1 MVGSKHSEMK
11 TASSQIQCRAFML
24 HIQCENHA
32 FNAWGSY
39 NIWWYLTFSEQR
51 AASYDPAWNERK
63 DHHFWFLL
71 LESWSPAQHTRAY
84 GSSIPDEWTF
94 AYAST
99 QCEAMTDGSM
109 RTYFLV
115 WGIVNY
121 DEITHFIWN
130 ALMECESLTFRL
142 HSWLCLSIPLKILRK
157 NVNTI
162 LTEQSYT
169 CDLFSSWTFSGLH
182 SSLMVFQQ
190 KDCCP
195 LSRSAVRVETM
206 ATINLHFRVLLDGV
220 KCQSLI
226 SKLQTAKEFSWW
238 ISAIK
243 ISYLYCVML
252 DQSFKW
258 NAQFVP
264 VELLREFVQFS
275 P

>member
-1 MVGSKHSEMK
+1 MVGSKHLEMK

-121 DEITHFIWN
+121 DENHTFYLKCLDGMRITDLSPPF
-130 ALMECESLTFRL
+130 LTM
-142 HSWLCLSIPLKILRK
+142 PEYTTK
-157 NVNTI
+157 NPKKKCKHHTNWTI
-162 LTEQSYT
+162 LYLRLVFILNFFWFAFFTDGVSANRLLSFESQRGSGRNNG
-169 CDLFSSWTFSGLH
+169 DDKSPFSG
-182 SSLMVFQQ
+182 VARRR
-190 KDCCP
+190 K
-195 LSRSAVRVETM
+195 
-206 ATINLHFRVLLDGV
+206 
-220 KCQSLI
+220 
-226 SKLQTAKEFSWW
+226 
-238 ISAIK
+238 
-243 ISYLYCVML
+243 
-252 DQSFKW
+252 
-258 NAQFVP
+258 VP
-264 VELLREFVQFS
+264 VIDI
-275 P
+275 

>member
-99 QCEAMTDGSM
+99 QCEAMTDGSI
-109 RTYFLV
+109 RTYFLSPP
-115 WGIVNY
+115 
-121 DEITHFIWN
+121 F
-130 ALMECESLTFRL
+130 LTM
-142 HSWLCLSIPLKILRK
+142 PEYTTK
-157 NVNTI
+157 NPKKKCKHHTNWTI
-162 LTEQSYT
+162 LYLRLVFILNFFWFAFFTDGVSANRLLSFESQRGSGRNNG
-169 CDLFSSWTFSGLH
+169 DDKSPFSG
-182 SSLMVFQQ
+182 VARRR
-190 KDCCP
+190 K
-195 LSRSAVRVETM
+195 
-206 ATINLHFRVLLDGV
+206 
-220 KCQSLI
+220 
-226 SKLQTAKEFSWW
+226 
-238 ISAIK
+238 
-243 ISYLYCVML
+243 
-252 DQSFKW
+252 
-258 NAQFVP
+258 VP
-264 VELLREFVQFS
+264 VIDI
-275 P
+275 